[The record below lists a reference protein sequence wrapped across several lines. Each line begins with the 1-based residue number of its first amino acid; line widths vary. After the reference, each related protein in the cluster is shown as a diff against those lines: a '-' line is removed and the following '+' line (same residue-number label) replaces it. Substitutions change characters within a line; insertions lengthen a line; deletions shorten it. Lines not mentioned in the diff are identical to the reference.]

1 MVAMATV
8 CIHRV
13 EKLGTPDNH
22 IDGDEVTFLIDDH
35 GEPSL
40 SPLPFF
46 FTLVTPDIIG
56 TPLLLLP
63 AVMILILNYLFIV
76 VWRTG

>member
-1 MVAMATV
+1 MATV
-8 CIHRV
+8 CIHKV

-35 GEPSL
+35 GKPSL
-40 SPLPFF
+40 FPLPFF
-46 FTLVTPDIIG
+46 FPFATLDIIG

-63 AVMILILNYLFIV
+63 AVMITDDRII
-76 VWRTG
+76 